1 MVLHISSSASNEG
14 AKLRTTNVRLC
25 IGASVERILMTA
37 EEAVKL
43 IKDGDTIASGGFAG
57 SGHPE
62 ELTLYLEK
70 RFLKTGHPRD
80 LTLVCTAGQGA
91 GETKGLNHLA
101 HEGLIKRVIGGHWN
115 LMLKLGDMV
124 LANQIEGYNLPL
136 GVISHLY
143 RDIAAGKP
151 GTISHVGLHTFADP
165 RISGGKLNERTT
177 EDLVSIINLVG
188 KEWLFYKA
196 FPIHVSILRG
206 TTADVKG
213 NITLEKEI
221 GTLEMLSMAQ
231 AAKNSGGIVIA
242 QVSRIINK
250 INTSP
255 WLVKIPG
262 MMVDAIVVARPE
274 NHHQTYAEVYNPAYC
289 KHQGADAD
297 IVLERMSL
305 GHKKVICRRAA
316 MEITRRA
323 IVNLGIGIPEGI
335 AKVADEEGIRDQM
348 ILTVEAGAIGGVPA
362 AGLSF
367 GATVNPE
374 AIIDQPA
381 IFDFYDG
388 GGIDMGFLGM
398 AECDKHGNVNVSKF
412 GNRIAGA
419 GGFINITQN
428 SKEVVFC
435 GTFTAEGL
443 KTEVSGGSMKILHEG
458 AHRKFVDSVEH
469 LTFNGAYAEERGHKV
484 LYITERAVFEMTSE
498 GMTLIEIAPGI
509 DLQHDVLDQMGFQPE
524 VSKDL
529 KLMDERIFRDEPMG
543 LHHNH

>member
-1 MVLHISSSASNEG
+1 
-14 AKLRTTNVRLC
+14 
-25 IGASVERILMTA
+25 MTA
-37 EEAVKL
+37 EEAVRL

-62 ELTLYLEK
+62 ELSLFLEK
-70 RFLKTGHPRD
+70 RFLKTGHPQD
-80 LTLVCTAGQGA
+80 LTLVCTAGQGD
-91 GETKGLNHLA
+91 GDSKGLNRFA
-101 HEGLIKRVIGGHWN
+101 HEGLVKRVIGGHWN
-115 LMLKLGDMV
+115 LMPKLGTLV
-124 LANQIEGYNLPL
+124 LENKIEGYNFPL

-151 GTISHVGLHTFADP
+151 GTISHVGLHSFVDP
-165 RISGGKLNERTT
+165 RNSGGKLNERTT
-177 EDLVSIINLVG
+177 EDLVEIMNIYG
-188 KEWLFYKA
+188 KDWLFYKA
-196 FPIHVSILRG
+196 FPINVVILRG

-242 QVSRIINK
+242 QVARIINK

-262 MMVDAIVVARPE
+262 MMVDAIVVAHPE

-289 KHQGADAD
+289 KHQGDKE
-297 IVLERMSL
+297 IVLEKMPLDLRKIIS
-305 GHKKVICRRAA
+305 RRAA
-316 MEITRRA
+316 MEIDREA

-348 ILTVEAGAIGGVPA
+348 IYTVEAGAIGGVPA
-362 AGLSF
+362 SGLSF

-388 GGIDMGFLGM
+388 GGIDIAFLGM
-398 AECDKHGNVNVSKF
+398 AQVDSHGNVNVSKF

-435 GTFTAEGL
+435 GAFTAQGL
-443 KTEVSGGSMKILHEG
+443 KISVSDGRLSILKEG
-458 AHRKFVDSVEH
+458 TQRKFMTDVEH
-469 LTFNGAYAEERGHKV
+469 VTFNGAFAYEQGHKV
-484 LYITERAVFEMTSE
+484 LYITERAVFQMMAE
-498 GMTLIEIAPGI
+498 GVMLIEIAPGI
-509 DLQHDVLDQMGFQPE
+509 DLEKDLLAHMDFKPII
-524 VSKDL
+524 SKDL

-543 LHHNH
+543 LFAGVSTPI

>member
-1 MVLHISSSASNEG
+1 
-14 AKLRTTNVRLC
+14 
-25 IGASVERILMTA
+25 MTA
-37 EEAVKL
+37 EEAVRL

-70 RFLKTGHPRD
+70 RFLKTGHPKN
-80 LTLVCTAGQGA
+80 LTLVCTAGQGD
-91 GETKGLNHLA
+91 GDSKGLNHLA
-101 HEGLIKRVIGGHWN
+101 HEGLVKRIVGGHWN
-115 LMLKLGDMV
+115 LMPKLGQMV
-124 LANQIEGYNLPL
+124 LEEKMEGYNLPL

-151 GTISHVGLHTFADP
+151 GTISHVGLHTFVDP
-165 RISGGKLNERTT
+165 RSTGGKLNKRTT
-177 EDLVSIINLVG
+177 EDIVELIELAG

-196 FPIHVSILRG
+196 FPIHVAILRG
-206 TTADVKG
+206 TTADVRG

-289 KHQGADAD
+289 KHQGDDAD
-297 IVLERMSL
+297 IVLEHMPLDMR
-305 GHKKVICRRAA
+305 KVICRRSA
-316 MEITRRA
+316 MEITGRA

-335 AKVADEEGIRDQM
+335 AKVTDEEGIRDQM
-348 ILTVEAGAIGGVPA
+348 ILTVEAGAIGGSPA
-362 AGLSF
+362 SGLSF

-388 GGIDMGFLGM
+388 GGIDQAFLGM
-398 AECDKHGNVNVSKF
+398 AQVDSHGNANVSKF

-428 SKEVVFC
+428 SKQVIFC
-435 GTFTAEGL
+435 GTFTAQGL
-443 KTEVSGGSMKILHEG
+443 KVQVGDGKLRILNEGSQH
-458 AHRKFVDSVEH
+458 KFLADVEH
-469 LTFNGAYAEERGHKV
+469 VTFNGAYAHSRGHKV
-484 LYITERAVFEMTSE
+484 LYVTERAVFQMTDE
-498 GMTLIEIAPGI
+498 GVVLVEIAPGI
-509 DLQHDVLDQMGFQPE
+509 DLQENILDHMGFRPI
-524 VSKDL
+524 VSKNL
-529 KLMDERIFRDEPMG
+529 SLMDERIFHDERMG
-543 LHHNH
+543 LYVPGVSDEE

>member
-1 MVLHISSSASNEG
+1 MCAVDGSHM
-14 AKLRTTNVRLC
+14 
-25 IGASVERILMTA
+25 GASVERILMTA

-62 ELTLYLEK
+62 ELTLFLEK

-80 LTLVCTAGQGA
+80 LTLVCTAGQGDGA
-91 GETKGLNHLA
+91 TKGLNHLA
-101 HEGLIKRVIGGHWN
+101 HEGLIKRVVGGHWN
-115 LMLKLGDMV
+115 LMLKLGQMAID
-124 LANQIEGYNLPL
+124 NKIEAYNLPL

-151 GTISHVGLHTFADP
+151 GTISHVGLHTFVDP

-177 EDLVSIINLVG
+177 EDLVSIINLLE

-196 FPIHVSILRG
+196 FPIHVAILRG

-297 IVLERMSL
+297 IVMERMPL
-305 GHKKVICRRAA
+305 NHKKVICRRAA
-316 MEITRRA
+316 MEINRRA

-388 GGIDMGFLGM
+388 GGIAMGFLGM
-398 AECDKHGNVNVSKF
+398 AEVDQFGNVNVSKF

-428 SKEVVFC
+428 AKEVVFC

-443 KTEVSGGSMKILHEG
+443 KTQVADGKLNILHEG
-458 AHRKFVDSVEH
+458 SSRKFIDAVEH
-469 LTFNGAYAEERGHKV
+469 LTFNAAYAKERGHKV
-484 LYITERAVFEMTSE
+484 LYITERAVFEMAE
-498 GMTLIEIAPGI
+498 NGMTLTEIAPGI
-509 DLQHDVLDQMGFQPE
+509 DLQRDILGHMGFKPHIAE
-524 VSKDL
+524 HL
-529 KLMDERIFRDEPMG
+529 KLMDKRIFCDKPLG
-543 LHHNH
+543 LHRNH